1 MMQEEVLHMMYH
13 SYDAYSYSYSYHM
26 YVSNTEGVEFYINWF
41 YGIEESH
48 TSAE

>member
-13 SYDAYSYSYSYHM
+13 SYHM